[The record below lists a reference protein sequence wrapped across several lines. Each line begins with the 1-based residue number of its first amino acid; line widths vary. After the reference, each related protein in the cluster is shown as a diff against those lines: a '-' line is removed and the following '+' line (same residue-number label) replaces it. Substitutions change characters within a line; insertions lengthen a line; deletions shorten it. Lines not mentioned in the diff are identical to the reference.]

1 MPDLKEQITSFTFY
15 FRVGTPTSETC
26 DMPKLGISDQTASP
40 VSGKSLFSPSQK
52 KARQVQPSIKNLF
65 MNVFWLWGHCS
76 SGIFSPKS
84 NGWPEMLQGGFT
96 TSKGAR
102 LPKRPLWWQYQDWL
116 IHLDNTRVH
125 IVLTVAILAAISG
138 LVSMLADLAPY
149 DLFSFPKVLL
159 QLRIYRLKNMLTVLH
174 AVPKVNY
181 SCASISGGNAGP
193 VV

>member
-1 MPDLKEQITSFTFY
+1 MEK
-15 FRVGTPTSETC
+15 
-26 DMPKLGISDQTASP
+26 
-40 VSGKSLFSPSQK
+40 VSSLQVRRKQGKSNRASKICSWTFFDCEDI
-52 KARQVQPSIKNLF
+52 ARQEF
-65 MNVFWLWGHCS
+65 
-76 SGIFSPKS
+76 FSPKS